1 MNYDKILLKILIT
14 DKNKININKFR
25 KITFY
30 QLYPNIKEYLLNR
43 FVDSD
48 SLQETI
54 NRIKYHIEIRPVC
67 KVCGNRVKYINY
79 KEKLFREYCS
89 SSCKCKSKE
98 VKEKIKQ
105 TCLEKYGETTPLK
118 NKEVKEKIKQT
129 CIEKYG
135 ETTPLKNKEV
145 KEKIKQTC
153 LEKYGTENPLKN
165 KEIKEKIKQTCLEKY
180 GTENPTSNPL
190 IYNKIRSTC
199 IKKYGVPYLM
209 QNDEIKNKSNQVCL
223 KKYGVINAG
232 GSVESLNKIKQTCLN
247 KYGVDTYFKTK
258 ECIMKS
264 HTKEVLNK
272 SMETKRKNH
281 TFNTSKPEKELYL
294 YIKEKFPLV
303 KIQYNSDK
311 RYPWYCDFYIPELDY
326 FVELNGT
333 WTHGKHPFDATS
345 IQDQIILE
353 KWKEKSKKHPFY
365 INAIET
371 WTKRDVEKRSKAKEN
386 NINFKEVWSLEEG
399 KKFIDELYGTTE
411 STITTN

>member
-14 DKNKININKFR
+14 NKNKININKFR

-67 KVCGNRVKYINY
+67 KVCGNRVKYINC

-129 CIEKYG
+129 C
-135 ETTPLKNKEV
+135 
-145 KEKIKQTC
+145 
-153 LEKYGTENPLKN
+153 LEKYGTENPA
-165 KEIKEKIKQTCLEKY
+165 
-180 GTENPTSNPL
+180 SNPL

-209 QNDEIKNKSNQVCL
+209 QNDEIKNKSKQVCL

>member
-25 KITFY
+25 KIAFY

-48 SLQETI
+48 GLQETI

-129 CIEKYG
+129 CF
-135 ETTPLKNKEV
+135 
-145 KEKIKQTC
+145 
-153 LEKYGTENPLKN
+153 
-165 KEIKEKIKQTCLEKY
+165 EKY

-272 SMETKRKNH
+272 SMETKRKNN

-399 KKFIDELYGTTE
+399 KKIIDELYGTTE
-411 STITTN
+411 STIATNRSMDIHSRRDKKI

>member
-43 FVDSD
+43 FVDSGG
-48 SLQETI
+48 LQETI

-79 KEKLFREYCS
+79 KGKLFREYCS

-129 CIEKYG
+129 CLEKYG

-145 KEKIKQTC
+145 
-153 LEKYGTENPLKN
+153 
-165 KEIKEKIKQTCLEKY
+165 KEKIKQTCLEKY

-209 QNDEIKNKSNQVCL
+209 QNNEIKNKSKQICL

-232 GSVESLNKIKQTCLN
+232 GSIESLNKIKQTCLE

-272 SMETKRKNH
+272 SIETKRKNH
-281 TFNTSKPEKELYL
+281 TFNTSKMEEKMFL
-294 YIKEKFPLV
+294 YIKERFPLV
-303 KIQYNSDK
+303 ERQYNKDK
-311 RYPWYCDFYIPELDY
+311 RYLYNCDFYIPELDY
-326 FVELNGT
+326 FIELNGT

-353 KWKEKSKKHPFY
+353 RWKEKSKEHPFY
-365 INAIET
+365 VNAIET
-371 WTKRDVEKRSKAKEN
+371 WTKRDVEKRNKAKEN
-386 NINFKEVWSLEEG
+386 NINFKEVWSLKEG
-399 KKFIDELYGTTE
+399 KKFIDDLLCQCKINDY
-411 STITTN
+411 NK